1 MSEKKIDV
9 KKAIQSK
16 YKGYLPGFVYRWLQ
30 KLVHEDELNQ
40 MMELQ
45 DEVDGVAMGHKIMDY
60 LGVTCELVGAE
71 RLPKM
76 EERTLFVSNHPLGGA
91 DGIIYAALL
100 GERYGGRFKIM
111 VNDVLLYVYQ
121 FADTFLGI
129 NKYGS
134 QARQSIKKIN
144 EALAS
149 DDQILTFPA
158 GLCSR
163 MDSRGVIKDTEWL
176 PSFVRMAEQNQRQV
190 VPLYFEGV
198 NSPRFYNWAR
208 RRVKMGIKFNAELI
222 LLPSEL
228 IRAKGK
234 HFRIIVG
241 EPIPYTELPPVK
253 EAATF
258 ANQLRDSLYTFPQKY
273 ADAKK

>member
-1 MSEKKIDV
+1 MSEKKIDL

-16 YKGYLPGFVYRWLQ
+16 YKGYIPSFIYRWLQ

-45 DEVDGVAMGHKIMDY
+45 HEVDGVAMGHKIMDY
-60 LGVTCELVGAE
+60 LGVTCELIGAE
-71 RLPKM
+71 RLPKL

-91 DGIIYAALL
+91 DGIIYAAFL
-100 GERYGGRFKIM
+100 GEQYGGRFKIM
-111 VNDVLLYVYQ
+111 VNDLLLYVYQ

-134 QARQSIKKIN
+134 QARQSIQKIN
-144 EALAS
+144 EALRG

-163 MDSRGVIKDTEWL
+163 MDGRGVVRDTEWQ
-176 PSFVRMAEQNQRQV
+176 PSFVRMAVQNERQV
-190 VPLYFEGV
+190 VPLFFEGV
-198 NSPRFYNWAR
+198 NSPRFYNWAK
-208 RRVKMGIKFNAELI
+208 RRVKMGLKFNAELI
-222 LLPSEL
+222 LLPDEMM
-228 IRAKGK
+228 RAKGK

-241 EPIPYTELPPVK
+241 EPIPYTELPPTK
-253 EAATF
+253 EAAHF
-258 ANQLRDSLYTFPQKY
+258 ANHLRDTLYTFPQRYITRDK
-273 ADAKK
+273 